1 MLSNAATSGTGCRDV
16 QAEVAAL
23 SLACSREATVTSVD
37 TKLADAWLGF
47 YVALTKSSLKSA
59 ASVTQASTEAATEGS
74 GSEVESSGGPS
85 PRRTLGS
92 AVKEK
97 RASWADVTEDV
108 NEDAAS
114 EAAVKKRTRRSRRR
128 RTRGRGKKNRKLAA
142 EAALAEECSA
152 IDESEGEKDDL
163 DDSDRQQ
170 AVVTAS
176 TPALATLPVPVR
188 TNSTKTTLDLA
199 SSTLPAGVSA
209 VTPCLDTQPILSL
222 HGFASPVTTRE
233 RPTGHLGGYSCSPF
247 AASTTT
253 PSPGF
258 MTSTSPKSTQSLSML
273 DASARTPARPG
284 GFGSPVAR
292 MMPTTPS
299 FGSLTYQGGHAE
311 YHGSH
316 LLSSPPPH
324 TMPVVPMPA
333 PALLGTS
340 APSMVNQWTPSGMN
354 VANHELAMQLLAAA
368 PEVYE
373 D

>member
-1 MLSNAATSGTGCRDV
+1 MVCDAATSGRTNCRDV
-16 QAEVAAL
+16 RAEVAAL
-23 SLACSREATVTSVD
+23 SLACRREATAASVD

-59 ASVTQASTEAATEGS
+59 ASVTQASTDAATEGS
-74 GSEVESSGGPS
+74 RSEVESSGGPS

-92 AVKEK
+92 AVQGK
-97 RASWADVTEDV
+97 RASWADVTED
-108 NEDAAS
+108 AAS
-114 EAAVKKRTRRSRRR
+114 ETAPKRTRRSRRR
-128 RTRGRGKKNRKLAA
+128 RTRGKGKKNRKLAA

-152 IDESEGEKDDL
+152 IDESVDEQDGLGNADQKQTL
-163 DDSDRQQ
+163 
-170 AVVTAS
+170 VTAS
-176 TPALATLPVPVR
+176 PPALATLPVPVC

-199 SSTLPAGVSA
+199 SSTLPAGMGT
-209 VTPCLDTQPILSL
+209 VTPYLDTQPILSL

-233 RPTGHLGGYSCSPF
+233 RPTGHLAGYSCSPF

-258 MTSTSPKSTQSLSML
+258 MTSTSPKSTQSSSML
-273 DASARTPARPG
+273 DASARTPSRPG

-299 FGSLTYQGGHAE
+299 FGALTYQGGHAE

-316 LLSSPPPH
+316 LLGSTPPH
-324 TMPVVPMPA
+324 TMPMVPVAA
-333 PALLGTS
+333 PAHLGTS
-340 APSMVNQWTPSGMN
+340 ASSMVNQWTPNGAN
-354 VANHELAMQLLAAA
+354 VANHELAMRLLAAA